1 MVSGRYFFPNAPVL
15 CLKWMP
21 AWAVTSVNSIGP
33 DRWAGAVGVGGVD
46 GTEAG
51 AGGEELTADCGEVVC
66 RRFAG
71 CCLQPA
77 SSKTASSVRQQVTR
91 IIAIGI
97 LKLPRTTWGQPPRLS
112 GEATLR
118 RF

>member
-33 DRWAGAVGVGGVD
+33 DGWAGPVGVGGVD
-46 GTEAG
+46 GTEAS
-51 AGGEELTADCGEVVC
+51 AGGEERIADCGEVVS

-97 LKLPRTTWGQPPRLS
+97 LNFHGLRGDSRPRLS

-118 RF
+118 R